1 MTAARSTRH
10 VSARLLTAEHA
21 GQRDACRP
29 GAATLT
35 RFRTRCH
42 SGAGCRSRSLEGE
55 SMKRFYAVPTAGAA
69 AVMLLALTVGRSSSS
84 SSPAGASTSTTGGST
99 AGSTS
104 GKTYKMTFIQGVA
117 GDGFYVTMGCGIQAE
132 AKKLGNVTVNIQGP
146 TQFDPTLQNPIIES
160 VTAAKPDAILIATDD
175 VSASRPPI
183 AQAMAAGIKVV
194 LVDTTLSDPSGAVSQ
209 ISSDNLAGGA
219 DAFAA
224 IKELVPG
231 GGQVFVVN
239 TKPGI
244 STTDERTAGF
254 AAAAKADSK
263 FDYVGT
269 QFDRDS
275 ASLAAQVTLAALQ
288 KDPGI
293 VAIFATNLFSAEGAA
308 TGIRQAGKSGKV
320 KVVGFD
326 AEPDEITA
334 LQQGTVQALIAQSP
348 YVIGTDAV
356 DQAVDALT
364 GKTTT
369 PKIGTKFTIITT
381 ANLSS
386 AASQAAI
393 YKTSC

>member
-1 MTAARSTRH
+1 MK
-10 VSARLLTAEHA
+10 
-21 GQRDACRP
+21 
-29 GAATLT
+29 
-35 RFRTRCH
+35 
-42 SGAGCRSRSLEGE
+42 RSL
-55 SMKRFYAVPTAGAA
+55 AVPTAGAA
-69 AVMLLALTVGRSSSS
+69 AVMLLALTVGCSSSS
-84 SSPAGASTSTTGGST
+84 SSSGAAGGSTTGGSTTGGST
-99 AGSTS
+99 AS
-104 GKTYKMTFIQGVA
+104 GKSYKMTFIQGVA
-117 GDGFYVTMGCGIQAE
+117 GDGFYVTMGCGMQAE

-160 VTAAKPDAILIATDD
+160 VTAAKPDAILIAPDD

-194 LVDTTLSDPSGAVSQ
+194 LVDTTLTDPSGAVSQ

-224 IKELVPG
+224 IKQLVPG
-231 GGQVFVVN
+231 GGPVLVVN

-244 STTDERTAGF
+244 STTDQRTSGF

-263 FDYVGT
+263 FSYVGVQYDNDT
-269 QFDRDS
+269 

-288 KDPGI
+288 KNPGI

-320 KVVGFD
+320 KIVGFD

-348 YVIGTDAV
+348 YTIGTDAV
-356 DQAVDALT
+356 EQALAALT
-364 GKTTT
+364 GKPTT
-369 PKIGTKFTIITT
+369 PKIGTKFTIITN

>member
-1 MTAARSTRH
+1 MK
-10 VSARLLTAEHA
+10 
-21 GQRDACRP
+21 
-29 GAATLT
+29 
-35 RFRTRCH
+35 
-42 SGAGCRSRSLEGE
+42 RSL
-55 SMKRFYAVPTAGAA
+55 SVPTAGAA
-69 AVMLLALTVGRSSSS
+69 AVMLLAFTAACSSSS
-84 SSPAGASTSTTGGST
+84 SSSSSAAGAAGAAGASTAPAASAGASTSGAS
-99 AGSTS
+99 AAS
-104 GKTYKMTFIQGVA
+104 GKTYNLTFIQGVA
-117 GDGFYVTMGCGIQAE
+117 GDGFYVTMGCGMQAE
-132 AKKLGNVTVNIQGP
+132 AKILGDATVNIQGP
-146 TQFDPTLQNPIIES
+146 TQFDATLQNPIIES
-160 VTAAKPDAILIATDD
+160 VTAAHPDAIMIAPDD

-194 LVDTTLSDPSGAVSQ
+194 LVDTTLTDPSGAVSQ

-224 IKELVPG
+224 VQQLVPG

-244 STTDERTAGF
+244 STTDERTSGF
-254 AAAAKADSK
+254 AAAAKADPK
-263 FDYVGT
+263 FSYVGVQYDQDT
-269 QFDRDS
+269 
-275 ASLAAQVTLAALQ
+275 ASLAAQVTLAELQ

-308 TGIRQAGKSGKV
+308 TGIRQAGMSGKV

-348 YVIGTDAV
+348 YTIGTDAV
-356 DQAVDALT
+356 DQAVAALQ
-364 GKTTT
+364 GKPTT
-369 PKIGTKFTIITT
+369 PKIGTKFTIITN

>member
-1 MTAARSTRH
+1 
-10 VSARLLTAEHA
+10 
-21 GQRDACRP
+21 
-29 GAATLT
+29 
-35 RFRTRCH
+35 
-42 SGAGCRSRSLEGE
+42 
-55 SMKRFYAVPTAGAA
+55 MKRILAVPTAGAA
-69 AVMLLALTVGRSSSS
+69 AVMLLAVTAACSSSS
-84 SSPAGASTSTTGGST
+84 SSSGSSAATTAGGST
-99 AGSTS
+99 TSAAAS

-160 VTAAKPDAILIATDD
+160 VTAAKPDAILIAPDD

-224 IKELVPG
+224 IQQLVPG
-231 GGQVFVVN
+231 GGQVLVVN

-244 STTDERTAGF
+244 STTDQRQAGF

-263 FDYVGT
+263 FTYVGT
-269 QFDRDS
+269 QFDQDT

-288 KDPGI
+288 KNPGI
-293 VAIFATNLFSAEGAA
+293 VGIFAANLFSAEGAA
-308 TGIRQAGKSGKV
+308 TGVRQAGKSGKV
-320 KVVGFD
+320 KIVGFD

-348 YVIGTDAV
+348 YTIGTDAV
-356 DQAVDALT
+356 DQAVAALQ
-364 GKTTT
+364 GKPTT
-369 PKIGTKFTIITT
+369 PKIGTKFTIITS
-381 ANLSS
+381 ANLNT

-393 YKTSC
+393 YKTAC

>member
-1 MTAARSTRH
+1 MK
-10 VSARLLTAEHA
+10 
-21 GQRDACRP
+21 
-29 GAATLT
+29 
-35 RFRTRCH
+35 
-42 SGAGCRSRSLEGE
+42 RSRS
-55 SMKRFYAVPTAGAA
+55 VPAAGAA
-69 AVMLLALTVGRSSSS
+69 AALLLGVTAACSSSSSTTAASSASAAASTSPGTSSSS
-84 SSPAGASTSTTGGST
+84 SSA
-99 AGSTS
+99 STS
-104 GKTYKMTFIQGVA
+104 GKSYNLTFIQGVA
-117 GDGFYVTMGCGIQAE
+117 GDGFYVTMGCGMQAE
-132 AKKLGNVTVNIQGP
+132 AKTLGNVTVNIQGP
-146 TQFDPTLQNPIIES
+146 TSFDATLQNPIIES
-160 VTAAKPDAILIATDD
+160 VTAAHPNAIMIAPDD

-183 AQAMAAGIKVV
+183 AQAMADGIKVV
-194 LVDTTLSDPSGAVSQ
+194 LVDTTLTDPSGAVSQ
-209 ISSDNLAGGA
+209 ISSDNTAGGA

-224 IKELVPG
+224 VKQLVPA

-254 AAAAKADSK
+254 AAAAAADPK
-263 FDYVGT
+263 FSYVGVQYDQDT
-269 QFDRDS
+269 
-275 ASLAAQVTLAALQ
+275 ASLAAQVTLAELQ

-356 DQAVDALT
+356 EQAVDALQ
-364 GKTTT
+364 GKPTT
-369 PKIGTKFTIITT
+369 PKIGTKFTIITN
-381 ANLSS
+381 ANLNS

>member
-1 MTAARSTRH
+1 MK
-10 VSARLLTAEHA
+10 
-21 GQRDACRP
+21 
-29 GAATLT
+29 
-35 RFRTRCH
+35 
-42 SGAGCRSRSLEGE
+42 RSL
-55 SMKRFYAVPTAGAA
+55 SVPAAGAA
-69 AVMLLALTVGRSSSS
+69 AALLLGVTAACSSSS
-84 SSPAGASTSTTGGST
+84 SSTSVAGASSAGASTAGGST
-99 AGSTS
+99 AGGSSGS
-104 GKTYKMTFIQGVA
+104 GKSYNMTFIQGVA

-146 TQFDPTLQNPIIES
+146 SQFDSTLQNPIIES
-160 VTAAKPDAILIATDD
+160 VTASHPSAILIAPDD

-183 AQAMAAGIKVV
+183 AQAMSAGVKVV
-194 LVDTTLSDPSGAVSQ
+194 LVDTTLTDPSGAVSQ
-209 ISSDNLAGGA
+209 ISSDNTAGGA

-224 IKELVPG
+224 VKQLVPG
-231 GGQVFVVN
+231 GGQVLVVN

-244 STTDERTAGF
+244 STTDQRTAGF
-254 AAAAKADSK
+254 AAAAKADPK
-263 FDYVGT
+263 FSYVGVQYDNDT
-269 QFDRDS
+269 
-275 ASLAAQVTLAALQ
+275 ASLAAQVTLAELQ
-288 KDPGI
+288 KNPGI

-320 KVVGFD
+320 KVIGFD

-356 DQAVDALT
+356 DQAVAALS

-369 PKIGTKFTIITT
+369 PKIGTKFTIITN

-386 AASQAAI
+386 AASQSAI

>member
-1 MTAARSTRH
+1 MKRSLSIPAVGATAA
-10 VSARLLTAEHA
+10 LLL
-21 GQRDACRP
+21 G
-29 GAATLT
+29 
-35 RFRTRCH
+35 
-42 SGAGCRSRSLEGE
+42 
-55 SMKRFYAVPTAGAA
+55 GAA
-69 AVMLLALTVGRSSSS
+69 ACSSSS
-84 SSPAGASTSTTGGST
+84 SSSST
-99 AGSTS
+99 AASGATS
-104 GKTYKMTFIQGVA
+104 AAASSAAASGATSSAATSSGPYKMTFIQGVA
-117 GDGFYVTMGCGIQAE
+117 GDGFYVTMGCGIQSE

-146 TQFDPTLQNPIIES
+146 SMFDATLQNPIIES
-160 VTAAKPDAILIATDD
+160 VTATHPDAILIAPDD

-183 AQAMAAGIKVV
+183 AQAMSAGIKVV
-194 LVDTTLSDPSGAVSQ
+194 LVDTTLTDPSGAVSQ
-209 ISSDNLAGGA
+209 ISSDNTAGGA

-224 IKELVPG
+224 VKQLVPG

-263 FDYVGT
+263 YSYVGVQYDNDT
-269 QFDRDS
+269 
-275 ASLAAQVTLAALQ
+275 ASLAAQVTLAELQ
-288 KDPGI
+288 KNPGI

-308 TGIRQAGKSGKV
+308 TGIRQAGKAGKV

-348 YVIGTDAV
+348 FVIGTNAV
-356 DQAVDALT
+356 DQAVAALS
-364 GKTTT
+364 GKATT

-381 ANLSS
+381 ANLKS

-393 YKTSC
+393 YKTAC

>member
-1 MTAARSTRH
+1 
-10 VSARLLTAEHA
+10 
-21 GQRDACRP
+21 
-29 GAATLT
+29 
-35 RFRTRCH
+35 
-42 SGAGCRSRSLEGE
+42 
-55 SMKRFYAVPTAGAA
+55 MKRILAVPTAGAA
-69 AVMLLALTVGRSSSS
+69 AVMLLAATAACSSSS
-84 SSPAGASTSTTGGST
+84 SSSGSTTTTTGGST
-99 AGSTS
+99 TSAASS

-160 VTAAKPDAILIATDD
+160 VTAAHPDAILIAPDD

-183 AQAMAAGIKVV
+183 SQAMAAGIKVV

-209 ISSDNLAGGA
+209 ISSDNVAGGA

-224 IKELVPG
+224 IKQLVPN
-231 GGQVFVVN
+231 GGQVLVVN

-244 STTDERTAGF
+244 STTDQRQQGF
-254 AAAAKADSK
+254 ADAAKADPK
-263 FDYVGT
+263 FSYVGT
-269 QFDRDS
+269 QFDQDT

-288 KDPGI
+288 KNPGI
-293 VAIFATNLFSAEGAA
+293 VGIFAANLFSAEGAA
-308 TGIRQAGKSGKV
+308 TGVRQAGKSGKV
-320 KVVGFD
+320 KIVGFD

-348 YVIGTDAV
+348 YTIGTDAV
-356 DQAVDALT
+356 DQAVAALS
-364 GKTTT
+364 GKPTT
-369 PKIGTKFTIITT
+369 PKIGTKFTIITQ

-393 YKTSC
+393 YKTTC

>member
-1 MTAARSTRH
+1 
-10 VSARLLTAEHA
+10 
-21 GQRDACRP
+21 
-29 GAATLT
+29 
-35 RFRTRCH
+35 
-42 SGAGCRSRSLEGE
+42 
-55 SMKRFYAVPTAGAA
+55 MKRFVLVPTAGAA
-69 AVMLLALTVGRSSSS
+69 AAMLLAVAACSSSGSATGSSSASSSS
-84 SSPAGASTSTTGGST
+84 GSS
-99 AGSTS
+99 S
-104 GKTYKMTFIQGVA
+104 GKTYKMSCIQGVA

-146 TQFDPTLQNPIIES
+146 SQFDPTLQNPIIES
-160 VTAAKPDAILIATDD
+160 VTAAKPDAILIAADD

-183 AQAMAAGIKVV
+183 AAAMAAGIKVV
-194 LVDTTLSDPSGAVSQ
+194 LVDTTLTDPSGAVSQ

-224 IKELVPG
+224 VKQLVPG
-231 GGQVFVVN
+231 GGQVLVVN

-244 STTDERTAGF
+244 STTDQRTSGF

-263 FDYVGT
+263 FSYVGVQYDNDT
-269 QFDRDS
+269 

-288 KDPGI
+288 KNPGI

-320 KVVGFD
+320 KIVGFD

-348 YVIGTDAV
+348 YTIGTDAV
-356 DQAVDALT
+356 EQALAALT
-364 GKTTT
+364 GKPTT
-369 PKIGTKFTIITT
+369 PKIGTKFTIITN

>member
-1 MTAARSTRH
+1 MK
-10 VSARLLTAEHA
+10 
-21 GQRDACRP
+21 
-29 GAATLT
+29 
-35 RFRTRCH
+35 
-42 SGAGCRSRSLEGE
+42 RSL
-55 SMKRFYAVPTAGAA
+55 SVPAAGAA
-69 AVMLLALTVGRSSSS
+69 AALLLGVTAACSSSS
-84 SSPAGASTSTTGGST
+84 SSTSSASASTGASTGASASGAATTSGSSTGG
-99 AGSTS
+99 
-104 GKTYKMTFIQGVA
+104 KNYNMTFIQGVA

-146 TQFDPTLQNPIIES
+146 SQFDATLQNPIIES
-160 VTAAKPDAILIATDD
+160 VTASHPDAILIAPDD

-194 LVDTTLSDPSGAVSQ
+194 LVDTTLTDPSGAVSQ
-209 ISSDNLAGGA
+209 ISSDNTAGGA

-224 IKELVPG
+224 VKQLVPG

-254 AAAAKADSK
+254 AAAAKADPK
-263 FDYVGT
+263 FSYVGVQYDNDT
-269 QFDRDS
+269 
-275 ASLAAQVTLAALQ
+275 AALAAQVTLAELQ
-288 KDPGI
+288 KNPGI
-293 VAIFATNLFSAEGAA
+293 TAIFATNLFSAEGAA

-356 DQAVDALT
+356 DQAVAALQ
-364 GKTTT
+364 GKPTT

-381 ANLSS
+381 ANLNS

>member
-1 MTAARSTRH
+1 
-10 VSARLLTAEHA
+10 
-21 GQRDACRP
+21 
-29 GAATLT
+29 
-35 RFRTRCH
+35 
-42 SGAGCRSRSLEGE
+42 
-55 SMKRFYAVPTAGAA
+55 MKRSVSVPAAGAA
-69 AVMLLALTVGRSSSS
+69 AALLLGVTAACSSSS
-84 SSPAGASTSTTGGST
+84 SSTSAAGASTGASTSAAST
-99 AGSTS
+99 SSGATTS
-104 GKTYKMTFIQGVA
+104 GKSYNMTFIQGVA

-146 TQFDPTLQNPIIES
+146 TQFDSTLQNPIIES
-160 VTAAKPDAILIATDD
+160 VTASHPNAILIAPDD

-194 LVDTTLSDPSGAVSQ
+194 LVDTTLTDPSGAVSQ
-209 ISSDNLAGGA
+209 ISSDNTAGGA

-224 IKELVPG
+224 VKQLVPG
-231 GGQVFVVN
+231 GGQVLVVN

-244 STTDERTAGF
+244 STTDQRTAGF

-263 FDYVGT
+263 FSYVGVQYDNDT
-269 QFDRDS
+269 
-275 ASLAAQVTLAALQ
+275 ASLAAQVTLAELQ
-288 KDPGI
+288 KNPGI

-320 KVVGFD
+320 KVIGFD

-356 DQAVDALT
+356 DQAVAALQ
-364 GKTTT
+364 GKATT
-369 PKIGTKFTIITT
+369 PKIGTKFTIITSG
-381 ANLSS
+381 NLDT

>member
-1 MTAARSTRH
+1 MK
-10 VSARLLTAEHA
+10 
-21 GQRDACRP
+21 
-29 GAATLT
+29 
-35 RFRTRCH
+35 
-42 SGAGCRSRSLEGE
+42 RSL
-55 SMKRFYAVPTAGAA
+55 SVPAAGAA
-69 AVMLLALTVGRSSSS
+69 AALLLGVTAACSSSS
-84 SSPAGASTSTTGGST
+84 SSTSSASASTGASTGASASGAATTSGSSTGG
-99 AGSTS
+99 
-104 GKTYKMTFIQGVA
+104 KNYNMTFIQGVA

-146 TQFDPTLQNPIIES
+146 SQFDATLQNPIIES
-160 VTAAKPDAILIATDD
+160 VTASHPDAILIAPDD

-194 LVDTTLSDPSGAVSQ
+194 LVDTTLTDPSGAVSQ
-209 ISSDNLAGGA
+209 ISSDNTAGGA

-224 IKELVPG
+224 VKQLVPG

-254 AAAAKADSK
+254 AAAAKADPK
-263 FDYVGT
+263 FSYVGVQYDNDT
-269 QFDRDS
+269 
-275 ASLAAQVTLAALQ
+275 AALAAQVTLAELQ
-288 KDPGI
+288 KNPGI
-293 VAIFATNLFSAEGAA
+293 TAIFATNLFSAEGAA

-320 KVVGFD
+320 KVIGFD

-356 DQAVDALT
+356 DQAVAALQ
-364 GKTTT
+364 GKPTT
-369 PKIGTKFTIITT
+369 PKIGTKFTIITS
-381 ANLSS
+381 ANLDT